1 MRRLLALTAV
11 LFLTSAAVPR
21 RGAEVHLS
29 FSGIICHVFDG
40 QRAPRAVA
48 MRGSGGML
56 HRATLHVPEA
66 SIASSAVAM
75 SCANGDCVLDLDG
88 VALRFL
94 GAGRAHYDAGGS
106 FDTIVPH
113 LSRVTNGEMSALRDD
128 LAGVVSASM
137 ELPAGNLTA
146 TPLDVKG
153 HYEPDFE
160 QRGERQF
167 AREVFLDGVVPLPR
181 LLVQRFGE
189 SAWRSIAF
197 KDGVLIE
204 LRMVNEPAP
213 GAMAMQHEVLF
224 YDLAGTPLATKPV
237 IVSDVAAT
245 GGIHPETFAAGC
257 SDSQWP

>member
-1 MRRLLALTAV
+1 MRQTMRCPSCPQAKAFDAHTRSGNSTNKIFRIPRSVAVISLHTTEEDPMRRLLALTAV

-48 MRGSGGML
+48 MRGSGGMVE
-56 HRATLHVPEA
+56 RGTRHVPEA

-113 LSRVTNGEMSALRDD
+113 LSRVTNGEKAQGDR
-128 LAGVVSASM
+128 
-137 ELPAGNLTA
+137 
-146 TPLDVKG
+146 
-153 HYEPDFE
+153 
-160 QRGERQF
+160 
-167 AREVFLDGVVPLPR
+167 
-181 LLVQRFGE
+181 
-189 SAWRSIAF
+189 
-197 KDGVLIE
+197 
-204 LRMVNEPAP
+204 
-213 GAMAMQHEVLF
+213 
-224 YDLAGTPLATKPV
+224 
-237 IVSDVAAT
+237 
-245 GGIHPETFAAGC
+245 
-257 SDSQWP
+257 